1 MAKPTRTLTVN
12 FVGRTDQLDKAYK
25 RVNKGSQNMSATLTR
40 GLRTGMTAFAGIGA
54 AAAGFVALTKPMVDI
69 AADVGESMSKNR
81 VLFGEASESVAE
93 FAKTASK
100 NFGLSNRD
108 ALEAAGNFGALTHA
122 MGMSGEE
129 GAQMSLE
136 LVKLAADMASF
147 NNADPSETLT
157 ALAAG
162 LRGENEPLRRF
173 GILLDAATLKTKALE
188 MGLIENTKSALDPA
202 TKALAAYEAIM
213 EQSTIQQGDFERTSD
228 GLANKQRQLAAD
240 WTNLQEQIGLALLP
254 LFEQITTVLVDDAI
268 PNLQKFIDVAKDEGF
283 FIALDKAGD
292 AIARWQLGNWDEI
305 LGLGGSFFTELI
317 DDISFL
323 GDSINNVFVGLGN
336 SFANMWNETNW
347 KPIWEQDF
355 SVAMGWLNSAWD
367 AASDIWDKIFGGDTP
382 SGPDEFGPAQV
393 GGLPLITG
401 AIDEFG
407 PAQIGGLPLT
417 TGAIDELGPP
427 TPAATL
433 ETGAI
438 DEFGPAK
445 IDPVFT
451 PEELDFFEKA
461 VAAGFFGTQ
470 GGPGARGEDLNLAS
484 LGTHAAG
491 MMATNTAS
499 PAHVTVNIN
508 GVVSGSEAIQALG
521 EAVNNEGMTFPG
533 RWVN

>member
-12 FVGRTDQLDKAYK
+12 FVGRTDQLDKAYR

-69 AADVGESMSKNR
+69 AVDVGESMSKNQR
-81 VLFGEASESVAE
+81 LFGDASESVAE

-129 GAQMSLE
+129 GAKMSVE

-173 GILLDAATLKTKALE
+173 AVLLDAATLKTKALE

-213 EQSTIQQGDFERTSD
+213 EKTTIQQGDFERTSD
-228 GLANKQRQLAAD
+228 SLANRQRTLGAD
-240 WTNLQEQIGLALLP
+240 LTNLAEQIGLALLP
-254 LFEQITTVLVDDAI
+254 VFEEVTRVLVESGI
-268 PNLQKFIDVAKDEGF
+268 PNLEKFIAVWKDEGF
-283 FIALDKAGD
+283 FTALGKVAEKLAEIRIDH
-292 AIARWQLGNWDEI
+292 LPDEAKQAVGM
-305 LGLGGSFFTELI
+305 LTGALMGVLNTLK
-317 DDISFL
+317 
-323 GDSINNVFVGLGN
+323 DSVNSVFVGLGN

-367 AASDIWDKIFGGDTP
+367 AASGLWDKIFGGDTP
-382 SGPDEFGPAQV
+382 SGPDEFGPAEITV
-393 GGLPLITG
+393 GGV
-401 AIDEFG
+401 
-407 PAQIGGLPLT
+407 PAL
-417 TGAIDELGPP
+417 
-427 TPAATL
+427 
-433 ETGAI
+433 TGAI

-451 PEELDFFEKA
+451 QEELDYFEKA

-470 GGPGARGEDLNLAS
+470 GGPGKRGEDLTMAGLK
-484 LGTHAAG
+484 THAAG
-491 MMATNTAS
+491 MMGSNT
-499 PAHVTVNIN
+499 VTININ
-508 GVVSGSEAIQALG
+508 GVVSGSEVMDALG
-521 EAVNNEGMTFPG
+521 DAVDNEGMTFPG

>member
-129 GAQMSLE
+129 GAKMSLE

-305 LGLGGSFFTELI
+305 LGLGGSFFKELI

-367 AASDIWDKIFGGDTP
+367 AASGLWDKIFGGDTP
-382 SGPDEFGPAQV
+382 SGPDEFGPAAVTV
-393 GGLPLITG
+393 GGLPALTG

-407 PAQIGGLPLT
+407 P
-417 TGAIDELGPP
+417 P

-433 ETGAI
+433 DPGAI

-451 PEELDFFEKA
+451 QEELDYFEKA

-470 GGPGARGEDLNLAS
+470 GGPGKRGEDLTMAGLK
-484 LGTHAAG
+484 THAAG
-491 MMATNTAS
+491 MMGSNT
-499 PAHVTVNIN
+499 VTININ
-508 GVVSGSEAIQALG
+508 GVVSGSEVMDALG
-521 EAVNNEGMTFPG
+521 DAVDNEGMTFPG